1 MYINILGCVKVK
13 GAASESFRIES
24 GVSQRCVI
32 SSWLFNVY
40 NVVATKHVK
49 MGLRRILGRLSE
61 EGRE

>member
-40 NVVATKHVK
+40 NFVATKHVK
-49 MGLRRILGRLSE
+49 MGLRMK
-61 EGRE
+61 RE